1 MIKNIYFSNI
11 KCTGENGLYVSGESA
26 DKIKNIVF
34 DQVGVSIDKT
44 TAIPGGVYHRRPA
57 SVAGFVKGKTP
68 ALYFDKANGITI
80 CNCSLQW
87 GKNVPAYYAHALKS
101 YGVKNLKV
109 AGFDGKSVL
118 PLRLPAQMIRQ

>member
-1 MIKNIYFSNI
+1 MY
-11 KCTGENGLYVSGESA
+11 
-26 DKIKNIVF
+26 D
-34 DQVGVSIDKT
+34 
-44 TAIPGGVYHRRPA
+44 RRPA
-57 SVAGFVKGKTP
+57 SVGGFVKGKTP
-68 ALYFDKANGITI
+68 ALYFDKATGITI
-80 CNCSLQW
+80 CSCSLQW